1 MTDTHLVLESA
12 PHDLGRQG
20 EDLAAA
26 YLADRGLVLL
36 SRNWR
41 CRDGEL
47 DLVVT
52 DGDIL
57 VVCEVKT
64 RSTDEFGDPAE
75 YVSPIKALRIK
86 RATRAWLRRYRAG
99 WCDVRFD
106 VVAILWPPDAEPE
119 LCHHRGAF

>member
-1 MTDTHLVLESA
+1 MTDNHLDPHS
-12 PHDLGRQG
+12 HDLGRRG
-20 EDLAAA
+20 ETVAAN

-47 DLVVT
+47 DLVAT
-52 DGDIL
+52 DGETV

-64 RSTDEFGDPAE
+64 RSTDDFGDPAE
-75 YVSPIKALRIK
+75 YVTPIKAQRVK

-99 WCDVRFD
+99 WCDIRFD
-106 VVAILWPPDAEPE
+106 VVAVLWPPTGEPQ
-119 LCHHRGAF
+119 LRHLRGAF

>member
-1 MTDTHLVLESA
+1 MTDTYLEPA
-12 PHDLGRQG
+12 PTNLGRQG

-26 YLADRGLVLL
+26 YLAERGLVLL

-52 DGDIL
+52 DGETL

-64 RSTDEFGDPAE
+64 RGTAKFGDPAE
-75 YVSPIKALRIK
+75 YVTPAKATKIK

-106 VVAILWPPDAEPE
+106 VVAILWPPDGEPE
-119 LCHHRGAF
+119 LRHLRGAF

>member
-1 MTDTHLVLESA
+1 MTTTDRTPA

-20 EDLAAA
+20 EDFAAG

-47 DLVVT
+47 DLVAT
-52 DGDIL
+52 DGEIL

-64 RSTDEFGDPAE
+64 RSSAEFGDPAE
-75 YVSPIKALRIK
+75 YVTPTKILRIK

-106 VVAILWPPDAEPE
+106 VLAILWPPDGEPE
-119 LCHHRGAF
+119 LRHLRGAF